1 MVVEVINLKCYFQEC
16 KTNEKRMEE
25 GNFGNT
31 DTEGMAEGMRVP
43 AGPTEMCVREEDSM
57 RWWLSDGQEV

>member
-25 GNFGNT
+25 ENFG
-31 DTEGMAEGMRVP
+31 DTEGMAEGMRVL
-43 AGPTEMCVREEDSM
+43 ARPTEMCVREEDSM
-57 RWWLSDGQEV
+57 RWWLPDGQEV